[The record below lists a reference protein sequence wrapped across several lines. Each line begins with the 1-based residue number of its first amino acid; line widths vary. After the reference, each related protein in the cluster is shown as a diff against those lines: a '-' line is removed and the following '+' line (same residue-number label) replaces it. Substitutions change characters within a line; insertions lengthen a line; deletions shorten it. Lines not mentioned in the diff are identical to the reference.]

1 MRKYSKVL
9 TIILVILLITSVFTF
24 ASNSSVDKTME
35 VYNEQFAHDK
45 ALINKFFANSKYKIS
60 VIALSSTSPVVAI
73 NIVFPNDVSLEKRV
87 EFAKKVLAVLSDV
100 QSKPN
105 AVPLNASEISYKE
118 NYVITSSAFFTYSN
132 AYLFQRVTVQP
143 LVAFVYAGPTEN
155 YRIRRTNFLIQT
167 RGFFT
172 FAKLPYGYERCS
184 FPFSYYAVSE
194 VYDNIRSAPSCVIYH
209 YIPVS
214 FSSLKT
220 LSVKVSADIFVSSG
234 SAGIIRSAGNGLSTE
249 SRVP

>member
-1 MRKYSKVL
+1 MKKSLKVL
-9 TIILVILLITSVFTF
+9 TVILVILLITSVFTF
-24 ASNSSVDKTME
+24 ARNSSVDKAVE
-35 VYNEQFAHDK
+35 VYNEQFEHDK
-45 ALINKFFANSKYKIS
+45 ALINKFFANSKYKVS
-60 VIALSSTSPVVAI
+60 VIALSSASPVVAI
-73 NIVFPNDVSLEKRV
+73 NIVFPNNVSLENRV
-87 EFAKKVLAVLSDV
+87 EFAKKVLAVLSDA
-100 QSKPN
+100 QSNPH

-118 NYVITSSAFFTYSN
+118 NYAIVSSTFFTYSN

-143 LVAFVYAGPTEN
+143 LVAFIYAGPTEN

-184 FPFSYYAVSE
+184 FPFSCFAVPE

-220 LSVKVSADIFVSSG
+220 LSVKVVAGMFVSPG
-234 SAGIIRSAGNGLSTE
+234 SAGIIRSAGNGLNTE

>member
-1 MRKYSKVL
+1 MKKSLKVL
-9 TIILVILLITSVFTF
+9 MVILVILLITSVFTF
-24 ASNSSVDKTME
+24 ASNLSVDKTME
-35 VYNEQFAHDK
+35 VYNEQLAHDK
-45 ALINKFFANSKYKIS
+45 ALINKFFANSKYKVS
-60 VIALSSTSPVVAI
+60 VIALSSASPVVVI
-73 NIVFPNDVSLEKRV
+73 NIVFPNDVSLENRV
-87 EFAKKVLAVLSDV
+87 KFAKKVLAVLSDA

-105 AVPLNASEISYKE
+105 AIPMNASEISYKE
-118 NYVITSSAFFTYSN
+118 HYAITSSTFFTYSN

-172 FAKLPYGYERCS
+172 FAKLPYGYEKCS
-184 FPFSYYAVSE
+184 FPFSCFAVSE
-194 VYDNIRSAPSCVIYH
+194 VYYNIHSAPSCVIYH

-214 FSSLKT
+214 FSSLKI
-220 LSVKVSADIFVSSG
+220 LSVKVAADMFVSPG
-234 SAGIIRSAGNGLSTE
+234 SSGIIRSAGNGLSTE